1 MDARVANLKDD
12 IRREM
17 GWPAAATLI
26 TAVVGAAA
34 TTVAWAIVPA
44 EHVQHAATV
53 EYVSAR
59 EIGEIKARLSAI
71 EESNSQMRTELRS
84 DIKDLRELVRQLLQ
98 QP

>member
-1 MDARVANLKDD
+1 MDARVAKVKGDS
-12 IRREM
+12 RPEM

-34 TTVAWAIVPA
+34 TTVAWAIVPGEPA
-44 EHVQHAATV
+44 PHAAAI

-84 DIKDLRELVRQLLQ
+84 DIKDLRELVRQLLK